1 MQETLDN
8 LMNRGSH
15 SSSGSGSSSVGSGN
29 DAFTTAAVDA
39 AADGHLETRAPDRR
53 ELGKTLP
60 VFSGATG
67 GLPMNHNGGPEDGS
81 CTLGFTGYIGGNL
94 VGVTAGHCSGDSAEW
109 MPEGNNGPAQPL
121 GTFPR
126 GQKCYNYAPGGCG
139 DYALVDINE
148 SIPNLGGVIGK
159 YRINDIVDGV
169 GAGSVVCKF
178 GQASGESCGRVMG
191 TSGNRIRVGL
201 WSAQGDSGAPAYMKT
216 GPNTVALV
224 GILHGSPKGSDGQ
237 TVDAVTDFTTARPIL
252 DALGITGWDR

>member
-1 MQETLDN
+1 
-8 LMNRGSH
+8 
-15 SSSGSGSSSVGSGN
+15 
-29 DAFTTAAVDA
+29 
-39 AADGHLETRAPDRR
+39 
-53 ELGKTLP
+53 
-60 VFSGATG
+60 
-67 GLPMNHNGGPEDGS
+67 MNHNGGPEDGS

-169 GAGSVVCKF
+169 GAGSVVCNPRRAGDHRLGSLTF
-178 GQASGESCGRVMG
+178 SPLLYLTEVESETPGPPRGGPGVSLCPVGGLVAGVDVDEPADVLRAGLVLADLVLG
-191 TSGNRIRVGL
+191 T
-201 WSAQGDSGAPAYMKT
+201 
-216 GPNTVALV
+216 
-224 GILHGSPKGSDGQ
+224 
-237 TVDAVTDFTTARPIL
+237 
-252 DALGITGWDR
+252 